1 MKKIIIPIL
10 LGLSFFAVS
19 CEKLLDIPQKG
30 VVSLGDFYASDAD
43 AQAALADMYATF
55 LTNVAGTQG
64 IDNPEQVMLNY
75 SADDILAAGGHIA
88 DHEDFRVFC
97 EFRYDNANGTLKEA
111 YQRYLTSVIHANMV
125 ISNFSTE
132 NRAEA
137 APKFESNFTKQ
148 CVEEA
153 RVMRAYLHMMLA
165 LGWNC
170 PTILD
175 RLLEPD
181 EMPYQA
187 KSQKEV
193 LEWVI
198 AQCDKAIN
206 SGFLPERA
214 STSDKDATARMTKG
228 FAQFVAGKAAMF
240 NNKPDVARKYLGDL
254 INSGKYKLI
263 PGDEYWTNFHVA
275 GDGNSE
281 KIFEPNYINDPTLT
295 ERSFA
300 RWSVG
305 LARDRWMCANVMNWR
320 SDALLSQPPH
330 RITDGWGG
338 GAIQEDFAEKFYKH
352 DGDSPRRKACFLTE
366 DEFLYEMEWA
376 SEVNDG
382 TLEQKKADP
391 ARGLAAGGMFG
402 HGKFFE
408 WKHQV
413 YVKPPKILAGDK
425 EYPRD
430 NIPVVGD
437 NNTEKNFLVARYA
450 EALLLYAEAC
460 IGSGDASKGLA
471 ALQEVQER
479 SGSNKI
485 SSSLTFEDVME
496 EKQYEMWYE
505 SCRFQDLIRWSKQG
519 KVDLNAIFNT
529 SGIHKNVPMC
539 HDEYSE
545 KGQAGFEK
553 YHKLYTTHES
563 VPGNSDFVKG
573 KHEYLPFPRDVK
585 TANPNLKDVL
595 GWEFLNDTE
604 EEETAE

>member
-1 MKKIIIPIL
+1 
-10 LGLSFFAVS
+10 
-19 CEKLLDIPQKG
+19 
-30 VVSLGDFYASDAD
+30 
-43 AQAALADMYATF
+43 
-55 LTNVAGTQG
+55 
-64 IDNPEQVMLNY
+64 
-75 SADDILAAGGHIA
+75 
-88 DHEDFRVFC
+88 
-97 EFRYDNANGTLKEA
+97 
-111 YQRYLTSVIHANMV
+111 
-125 ISNFSTE
+125 
-132 NRAEA
+132 
-137 APKFESNFTKQ
+137 
-148 CVEEA
+148 
-153 RVMRAYLHMMLA
+153 
-165 LGWNC
+165 
-170 PTILD
+170 
-175 RLLEPD
+175 
-181 EMPYQA
+181 
-187 KSQKEV
+187 
-193 LEWVI
+193 
-198 AQCDKAIN
+198 
-206 SGFLPERA
+206 
-214 STSDKDATARMTKG
+214 
-228 FAQFVAGKAAMF
+228 
-240 NNKPDVARKYLGDL
+240 
-254 INSGKYKLI
+254 
-263 PGDEYWTNFHVA
+263 
-275 GDGNSE
+275 
-281 KIFEPNYINDPTLT
+281 
-295 ERSFA
+295 
-300 RWSVG
+300 
-305 LARDRWMCANVMNWR
+305 
-320 SDALLSQPPH
+320 
-330 RITDGWGG
+330 
-338 GAIQEDFAEKFYKH
+338 
-352 DGDSPRRKACFLTE
+352 
-366 DEFLYEMEWA
+366 MEWA